1 MVEPVSIASGAAAQV
16 ISDAVITGNT
26 TDVGL
31 KVTSRTL
38 GKVARSIGC
47 SVVGT
52 DFEANL

>member
-1 MVEPVSIASGAAAQV
+1 MVEPVSIASGAAAKV
-16 ISDAVITGNT
+16 ISDAVITGN

-47 SVVGT
+47 SVVWT